1 MTCLT
6 CQAVSIADED
16 GLHRLVVTQRR
27 ALDLAG
33 NEVLALNIE
42 LRQARERISAL
53 EETVGRLN
61 AHYRS
66 ATSEP
71 EVRFV
76 RDPYDPR
83 RSGAHVGRL
92 PRKENP

>member
-1 MTCLT
+1 MPCLT

-42 LRQARERISAL
+42 LRQALDRVGEL
-53 EETVGRLN
+53 EETVRRLN
-61 AHYRS
+61 A
-66 ATSEP
+66 
-71 EVRFV
+71 
-76 RDPYDPR
+76 R
-83 RSGAHVGRL
+83 RTHA
-92 PRKENP
+92 